1 VSTAQDPDWW
11 LDMDFAQR
19 LAAFRKERGLTQQAL
34 ADRVAVH
41 LTQINRYESGDV
53 QPTLDV
59 IRRLAI
65 ALTVSA
71 DELIF
76 GKDERGPDEDLRLQF
91 EAISQF
97 DDEDKELARGL
108 LEGLILKHQ
117 AKQSVLR
124 AAARAAPQAARKAPA
139 KRTPQAGSHR

>member
-1 VSTAQDPDWW
+1 
-11 LDMDFAQR
+11 MDFAQR

-34 ADRVAVH
+34 ADLVSVH
-41 LTQINRYESGDV
+41 ITQINRYENGDS

-117 AKQSVLR
+117 AKQSVMR
-124 AAARAAPQAARKAPA
+124 QAVRSAATSAKTPSKA
-139 KRTPQAGSHR
+139 KRKPPTSAHR